1 MTEPVRS
8 AAALRFFGAELL
20 PSEITRYLG
29 CNPTRSYARG
39 ETIINPSGSR
49 YVASRGYWS
58 LQAAIWKPAD
68 LDSQIAEI
76 FSKLSTDLTVW
87 ERLTMEHQADLFCGL
102 WLSEG
107 MGETLF
113 SSASL
118 RLLADRGIV
127 LDLDMY
133 GEEA

>member
-1 MTEPVRS
+1 
-8 AAALRFFGAELL
+8 
-20 PSEITRYLG
+20 
-29 CNPTRSYARG
+29 
-39 ETIINPSGSR
+39 
-49 YVASRGYWS
+49 
-58 LQAAIWKPAD
+58 
-68 LDSQIAEI
+68 
-76 FSKLSTDLTVW
+76 
-87 ERLTMEHQADLFCGL
+87 MEHQADLFCGL